1 MNKTNPSSNLDAL
14 MLQAVSLHQGGHL
27 SHAKSI
33 YDQVLKIDENH
44 YDALHYLGILLA
56 QSGRPIEAEAW
67 IRKAI
72 SIKGEDEK
80 AFNNLGLILQ
90 DLDRASDALV
100 CYQKAMLLNPVF
112 LEAHFNCA
120 NVLLVLK
127 QYEESVQAY
136 EKVIQLKPDYA
147 EAYNNRGNAL
157 GELEKNEAAIAS
169 YKIAVKLNPEYA
181 ECFYNLS
188 LELHHLGQNIQ
199 ALEACQKAC
208 SLDSLN
214 PEMRA
219 TIGVIQQALNEND
232 LALIA
237 YDQAIQLSKVY
248 PEAHFNL
255 ACLLQKIQRY
265 DAAIESYSQAIAIKP
280 DYEEAYNNLGNVL
293 QHLQR
298 YDAAIESYSQAIA
311 IKPDYAEA
319 YNNLGNV
326 LQHLQRY
333 DAAIESYSQAIAIKP
348 DYADGFFNRGNA
360 NYRAGRQQQA
370 LDDYSRALE
379 FDPNSAEAKWALTIS
394 SIPPMIRGEQ
404 ELEQSRQKFY
414 EELISLDGWFNK
426 ARQDSGYR
434 VVGSRQPFYLAYQD
448 KNNQALLGQYGKL
461 CTRLMRLWQNNSG
474 LSSPKKSS
482 SKKIRI
488 GIVSNH
494 IHDHSVWNAIIKG
507 WVSELSKN
515 TFELNIFYLGSLVDD
530 ETRFAQAR
538 ANTLIDPNKTFSEW
552 AKTIHEYQI
561 DILIYPELGMHQE
574 SLQLA
579 SLRLA
584 PLQIASWGHPET
596 TGLDTIDHYFSAE
609 LMEGG
614 GAQNHYV
621 ENLVELPH
629 IGCYYFP
636 LRPQCASLDFNK
648 LGLDPT
654 RPILLCPGTP
664 YKYLEKYDSVF
675 PEIATKLKNCQLVFF
690 TKASWSAFRLEERL
704 RCKFKL
710 ANLQYDEHVNFIPWL
725 NREEFF
731 SLMNQAT
738 VYLDT
743 IGFSG
748 FNTAMQAIEC
758 NLPIV
763 TMRSQF
769 LRGNLAAAPLN
780 QMGLNDLIADDEQG
794 YVDQVVKLVTNDL
807 YRTQVRGQIEIRKEI
822 LFEDK
827 TVIEEL
833 ELFLIAK
840 HGLI

>member
-255 ACLLQKIQRY
+255 ACLLQKI
-265 DAAIESYSQAIAIKP
+265 
-280 DYEEAYNNLGNVL
+280 
-293 QHLQR
+293 
-298 YDAAIESYSQAIA
+298 
-311 IKPDYAEA
+311 
-319 YNNLGNV
+319 
-326 LQHLQRY
+326 QRY

-609 LMEGG
+609 LMEGS

-769 LRGNLAAAPLN
+769 LRGNLAAAPLH
-780 QMGLNDLIADDEQG
+780 QMGLNDLIADDEQR
-794 YVDQVVKLVTNDL
+794 YVDQVVKLVTNNL
-807 YRTQVRGQIEIRKEI
+807 YRTQVREQIEIRKEI

-833 ELFLIAK
+833 ERFLIAK
-840 HGLI
+840 HGFI

>member
-293 QHLQR
+293 QHLR
-298 YDAAIESYSQAIA
+298 
-311 IKPDYAEA
+311 
-319 YNNLGNV
+319 
-326 LQHLQRY
+326 RY

-609 LMEGG
+609 LMEGS

-769 LRGNLAAAPLN
+769 LRGNLAAAPLH
-780 QMGLNDLIADDEQG
+780 QMGLNDLIADDEQR
-794 YVDQVVKLVTNDL
+794 YVDQVVKLVTNNL
-807 YRTQVRGQIEIRKEI
+807 YRTQVREQIEIRKEI

-833 ELFLIAK
+833 ERFLIAK
-840 HGLI
+840 HGFI

>member
-311 IKPDYAEA
+311 IKPDYA
-319 YNNLGNV
+319 
-326 LQHLQRY
+326 
-333 DAAIESYSQAIAIKP
+333 
-348 DYADGFFNRGNA
+348 DGFFNRGNA

-609 LMEGG
+609 LMEGS

-769 LRGNLAAAPLN
+769 LRGNLAAAPLH
-780 QMGLNDLIADDEQG
+780 QMGLNDLIADDEQR
-794 YVDQVVKLVTNDL
+794 YVDQVVKLVTNNL
-807 YRTQVRGQIEIRKEI
+807 YRTQVREQIEIRKEI

-833 ELFLIAK
+833 ERFLIAK
-840 HGLI
+840 HGFI

>member
-1 MNKTNPSSNLDAL
+1 
-14 MLQAVSLHQGGHL
+14 
-27 SHAKSI
+27 
-33 YDQVLKIDENH
+33 
-44 YDALHYLGILLA
+44 
-56 QSGRPIEAEAW
+56 
-67 IRKAI
+67 
-72 SIKGEDEK
+72 
-80 AFNNLGLILQ
+80 
-90 DLDRASDALV
+90 
-100 CYQKAMLLNPVF
+100 
-112 LEAHFNCA
+112 
-120 NVLLVLK
+120 
-127 QYEESVQAY
+127 
-136 EKVIQLKPDYA
+136 
-147 EAYNNRGNAL
+147 
-157 GELEKNEAAIAS
+157 
-169 YKIAVKLNPEYA
+169 
-181 ECFYNLS
+181 
-188 LELHHLGQNIQ
+188 
-199 ALEACQKAC
+199 
-208 SLDSLN
+208 
-214 PEMRA
+214 
-219 TIGVIQQALNEND
+219 
-232 LALIA
+232 
-237 YDQAIQLSKVY
+237 
-248 PEAHFNL
+248 
-255 ACLLQKIQRY
+255 
-265 DAAIESYSQAIAIKP
+265 
-280 DYEEAYNNLGNVL
+280 
-293 QHLQR
+293 
-298 YDAAIESYSQAIA
+298 
-311 IKPDYAEA
+311 
-319 YNNLGNV
+319 
-326 LQHLQRY
+326 
-333 DAAIESYSQAIAIKP
+333 
-348 DYADGFFNRGNA
+348 
-360 NYRAGRQQQA
+360 
-370 LDDYSRALE
+370 
-379 FDPNSAEAKWALTIS
+379 
-394 SIPPMIRGEQ
+394 MIRGEQ

-609 LMEGG
+609 LMEGS

-769 LRGNLAAAPLN
+769 LRGNLAAAPLH
-780 QMGLNDLIADDEQG
+780 QMGLNDLIADDEQR
-794 YVDQVVKLVTNDL
+794 YVDQVVKLVTNNL
-807 YRTQVRGQIEIRKEI
+807 YRTQVREQIEIRKEI

-833 ELFLIAK
+833 ERFLIAK
-840 HGLI
+840 HGFI

>member
-14 MLQAVSLHQGGHL
+14 MLQAVSLHQGGNL

-56 QSGRPIEAEAW
+56 QSARPIEAETW

-100 CYQKAMLLNPVF
+100 CYQKALLLNPVF

-127 QYEESVQAY
+127 QYEASVQAY

-157 GELEKNEAAIAS
+157 GELEQHEAAIAS

-214 PEMRA
+214 PEMRT
-219 TIGVIQQALNEND
+219 TIGVIQQVLNEND

-248 PEAHFNL
+248 PEAHFNR
-255 ACLLQKIQRY
+255 ACLLQKI
-265 DAAIESYSQAIAIKP
+265 
-280 DYEEAYNNLGNVL
+280 
-293 QHLQR
+293 QR

-394 SIPPMIRGEQ
+394 SIPPMIQGEQ
-404 ELEQSRQKFY
+404 ELEQSRQKFH
-414 EELISLDGWFNK
+414 EELVSLDNWFDK

-769 LRGNLAAAPLN
+769 LRGNLAAAPLH

-794 YVDQVVKLVTNDL
+794 YVDQVVKLATNDF
-807 YRTQVRGQIEIRKEI
+807 YRTQVRGQIEMRKEI

>member
-14 MLQAVSLHQGGHL
+14 MLQAVSLHQGGNL

-56 QSGRPIEAEAW
+56 QSARPIEAETW

-100 CYQKAMLLNPVF
+100 CYQKALLLNPVF

-127 QYEESVQAY
+127 QYEASVQAY

-157 GELEKNEAAIAS
+157 GELEQHEAAIAS

-214 PEMRA
+214 PEMRT
-219 TIGVIQQALNEND
+219 TIGVIQQVLNEND

-248 PEAHFNL
+248 PEAHFNR
-255 ACLLQKIQRY
+255 ACLLQKI
-265 DAAIESYSQAIAIKP
+265 
-280 DYEEAYNNLGNVL
+280 
-293 QHLQR
+293 
-298 YDAAIESYSQAIA
+298 
-311 IKPDYAEA
+311 
-319 YNNLGNV
+319 
-326 LQHLQRY
+326 QRY

-394 SIPPMIRGEQ
+394 SIPPMIQGEQ
-404 ELEQSRQKFY
+404 ELEQSRQKFH
-414 EELISLDGWFNK
+414 EELVSLDNWFDK

-769 LRGNLAAAPLN
+769 LRGNLAAAPLH

-794 YVDQVVKLVTNDL
+794 YVDQVVKLATNDF
-807 YRTQVRGQIEIRKEI
+807 YRTQVRGQIEMRKEI

>member
-14 MLQAVSLHQGGHL
+14 MLQAVSLHQGGNL

-56 QSGRPIEAEAW
+56 QSARPIEAETW

-100 CYQKAMLLNPVF
+100 CYQKALLLNPVF

-127 QYEESVQAY
+127 QYEASVQAY

-157 GELEKNEAAIAS
+157 GELEQHEAAIAS

-214 PEMRA
+214 PEMRT
-219 TIGVIQQALNEND
+219 TIGVIQQVLNEND

-248 PEAHFNL
+248 PEAHFNR
-255 ACLLQKIQRY
+255 ACLLQKI
-265 DAAIESYSQAIAIKP
+265 
-280 DYEEAYNNLGNVL
+280 
-293 QHLQR
+293 QR

-394 SIPPMIRGEQ
+394 SIPPMIQGEQ
-404 ELEQSRQKFY
+404 ELEQSRQKFH
-414 EELISLDGWFNK
+414 EELVSLDNWFDK

-769 LRGNLAAAPLN
+769 LRGNLAAAPLH
-780 QMGLNDLIADDEQG
+780 QMGLNDLIADDEQR
-794 YVDQVVKLVTNDL
+794 YVDQVVKLVTNNL

-833 ELFLIAK
+833 ERFLIAK

>member
-1 MNKTNPSSNLDAL
+1 
-14 MLQAVSLHQGGHL
+14 MLQAVSLHQGGNL

-56 QSGRPIEAEAW
+56 QSARPIEAETW

-100 CYQKAMLLNPVF
+100 CYQKALLLNPVF

-127 QYEESVQAY
+127 QYEASVQAY

-157 GELEKNEAAIAS
+157 GELEQHEAAIAS

-214 PEMRA
+214 PEMRT
-219 TIGVIQQALNEND
+219 TIGVIQQVLNEND

-248 PEAHFNL
+248 PEAHFNR
-255 ACLLQKIQRY
+255 ACLLQKI
-265 DAAIESYSQAIAIKP
+265 
-280 DYEEAYNNLGNVL
+280 
-293 QHLQR
+293 QR

-394 SIPPMIRGEQ
+394 SIPPMIQGEQ
-404 ELEQSRQKFY
+404 ELEQSRQKFH
-414 EELISLDGWFNK
+414 EELVSLDNWFDK

-769 LRGNLAAAPLN
+769 LRGNLAAAPLH
-780 QMGLNDLIADDEQG
+780 QMGLNDLIADDEQR
-794 YVDQVVKLVTNDL
+794 YVDQVVKLVTNNL

-833 ELFLIAK
+833 ERFLIAK